1 MSMERLL
8 QPKYWYGAAESAW
21 NWSLREIFIAQTLID
36 LAAVVAAI
44 FLGWLIARPLKPKL
58 SQIIEKRFAVHT
70 APGRFLHTLEQTL
83 IFVIA
88 VLLMGLAL
96 TVFRHFGLK
105 SHLLN
110 LVESLLL
117 AWVVIRLFTSI
128 VQKAHWARLIAYTAW
143 TVAALHILS
152 LLDPTLVLLDRL
164 AITVG
169 KTRLSVLLV
178 IKSTIILVILMRLA
192 LGLAAVFNTRI
203 SMLEGLTP
211 SVQVLLSKAVTIT
224 LATLVVLVVI
234 SSFGIDLTTF
244 AVVGGAV
251 GVGIGFGLQKVVS
264 NLVSGFVLL
273 LDRSIKPGDVIAID
287 GTYGQIGEMGARYVS
302 IVTRDG
308 AEYLVPNEDLIT
320 SRVVNW
326 SFSSTFLR
334 VKIGVGVSYGS
345 DIHKVMELMVAAA
358 RDHDRVLDDPQPV
371 CQLMN
376 FGDSSIDMELRIWIR
391 DPENGIANVSSA
403 VRVAIWDAF
412 KANGIEIPFPQRVVH
427 MADRKAEK

>member
-1 MSMERLL
+1 M
-8 QPKYWYGAAESAW
+8 
-21 NWSLREIFIAQTLID
+21 
-36 LAAVVAAI
+36 
-44 FLGWLIARPLKPKL
+44 
-58 SQIIEKRFAVHT
+58 
-70 APGRFLHTLEQTL
+70 
-83 IFVIA
+83 
-88 VLLMGLAL
+88 
-96 TVFRHFGLK
+96 
-105 SHLLN
+105 
-110 LVESLLL
+110 
-117 AWVVIRLFTSI
+117 
-128 VQKAHWARLIAYTAW
+128 
-143 TVAALHILS
+143 
-152 LLDPTLVLLDRL
+152 
-164 AITVG
+164 
-169 KTRLSVLLV
+169 
-178 IKSTIILVILMRLA
+178 
-192 LGLAAVFNTRI
+192 
-203 SMLEGLTP
+203 
-211 SVQVLLSKAVTIT
+211 QVLLSKAVTIT

-345 DIHKVMELMVAAA
+345 DIHKVMEFMVAAA